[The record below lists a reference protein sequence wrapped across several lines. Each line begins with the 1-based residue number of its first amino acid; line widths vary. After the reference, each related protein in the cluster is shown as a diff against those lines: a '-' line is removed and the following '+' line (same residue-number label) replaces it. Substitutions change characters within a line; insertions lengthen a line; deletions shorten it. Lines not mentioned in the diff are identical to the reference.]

1 MQAMSFLQTEIPSPR
16 KALSA
21 IRNRPSTGKASKQKH
36 QRPARAGRV
45 SGRAGVVGLDIEPG
59 FVTAVETAPGSV
71 AVRRAAVMELAP
83 DVVRDGEVVDP
94 QALGVALK
102 DFFAEHQ
109 LPSRVR
115 IGLANQRIVMRT
127 VDLPPITDDRQ
138 LASAVRF
145 QAQEHI
151 AMPLEQAVLDF
162 QSLGL
167 VGTADGPRS
176 RVVLVAAR
184 REMVERFL
192 EACRVAGLRL
202 EGIDLSAFATIR
214 ALHRPGDGDAQ
225 VAYLN
230 IGSVSNLTVAS
241 GTQCLF
247 TRVIPFGA
255 ESMVADLAARRGL
268 TSEHARGWLGR
279 SPAPLRSGRSA
290 RTDPHV
296 AATREVLEDGAAR
309 MATEIR
315 TTLDFY
321 ATQTGG
327 ALTDRAII
335 TGTGASVEGA
345 AERVAA
351 ELGIP
356 VEVRTVT
363 EHQDGAFHGI
373 DPARLTVAA
382 GLTTTE
388 APA

>member
-1 MQAMSFLQTEIPSPR
+1 MSFLQAEIPSPR

-21 IRNRPSTGKASKQKH
+21 LRNRPSTSKSPQKK
-36 QRPARAGRV
+36 RPARPGR
-45 SGRAGVVGLDIEPG
+45 STGRTGVVGLDIEPG
-59 FVTAVETAPGSV
+59 FLTAVETMPGSV
-71 AVRRAAVMELAP
+71 IVKRAATVELAA
-83 DVVRDGEVVDP
+83 DVVREGEVVDP
-94 QALGVALK
+94 VALGDALK
-102 DFFAEHQ
+102 SFFAENN

-115 IGLANQRIVMRT
+115 VGLANQRIVMRT

-151 AMPLEQAVLDF
+151 AMPLEQAVMDY

-167 VGTADGPRS
+167 VGTEDGPRS

-184 REMVERFL
+184 REMVERLL
-192 EACRVAGLRL
+192 EAARIAGLRL
-202 EGIDLSAFATIR
+202 EGIDLSAFALVR
-214 ALHRPGDGDAQ
+214 ALHVPDDGETQ
-225 VAYLN
+225 VAYIN
-230 IGSVSNLTVAS
+230 IGSMTNLAVAS

-255 ESMVADLAARRGL
+255 ESMVSDLASRRSL
-268 TSEHARGWLGR
+268 TTEHARGWLRHVGLSR
-279 SPAPLRSGRSA
+279 PVSDIEG
-290 RTDPHV
+290 DPGIV
-296 AATREVLEDGAAR
+296 RASREVLEDGAAR

-315 TTLDFY
+315 ATLDFY

-327 ALTDRAII
+327 AVTERAII
-335 TGTGASVEGA
+335 TGTGASLEGA
-345 AERVAA
+345 AERVAL
-351 ELGIP
+351 ELGLP
-356 VEVRTVT
+356 VEVRTVS